1 MSQPHPVAFATLT
14 LAPAIDCTV
23 MLAQP
28 LSPGHV
34 HLATRETS
42 RPGGKG
48 INVAKVLA
56 TRGCTVA
63 AGGLLGQ
70 DNVAVFERMLAT
82 LDIRDRFMRVPGET
96 RTNMMIIDGRHEFK
110 INRPA
115 FPTLAYEE
123 AFVRGAVVQ
132 LVANAEVVIL
142 SGSQPGT
149 FPVETF
155 ARIVRTLKAMGR
167 TVVVDT
173 SGEAL
178 QVSVRA
184 KPDIIKPNR
193 HECELLMGYELS
205 TPDRFLQACAELLQ
219 NHQVVIIS
227 DGHEGAWFAQ
237 DDMALHATAPEV
249 QVVDT
254 TAAGDMLLGEF
265 CIGYFPDCKL
275 TPQLVARAVAM
286 GAAAVEQPSSD
297 CPPTARVDELSRLSI
312 VTEHKLPSV

>member
-56 TRGCTVA
+56 SRGCTVA

-70 DNVAVFERMLAT
+70 DNAVVFERMLSAM
-82 LDIRDRFMRVPGET
+82 DVRDRFMRVPGET
-96 RTNMMIIDGRHEFK
+96 RTNMMIIDGRHEYK

-123 AFVRGAVVQ
+123 AFVRGAVIQ
-132 LVANAEVVIL
+132 LVANAEVVII
-142 SGSQPGT
+142 SGSQPRS

-173 SGEAL
+173 SGESL
-178 QVSVRA
+178 RESVRA
-184 KPDIIKPNR
+184 RPDIIKPNR
-193 HECELLMGYELS
+193 HECEQLVGYKLT
-205 TPDRFLQACAELLQ
+205 TPAKFLQACAELLQ
-219 NHQVVIIS
+219 HHEVVIIS

-237 DDMALHATAPEV
+237 GDLALHATAPAV
-249 QVVDT
+249 GVVDT

-265 CIGYFPDCKL
+265 CMGYFPERKL
-275 TPQLVARAVAM
+275 TPQVVGRAAAM

-297 CPPTARVDELSRLSI
+297 CPPPSRVDELVRLSI
-312 VTEHKLPSV
+312 VTEHKLP